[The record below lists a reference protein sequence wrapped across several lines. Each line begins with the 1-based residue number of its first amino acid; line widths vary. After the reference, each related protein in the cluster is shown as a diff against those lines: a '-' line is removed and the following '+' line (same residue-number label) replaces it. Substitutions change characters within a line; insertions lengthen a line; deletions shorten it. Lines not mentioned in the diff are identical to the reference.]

1 VTRDEEADSSA
12 RNDGGPVRELAAL
25 RDVAVPPALVARVM
39 TQVARPRPPTLWQWL
54 RRPIRVELRV
64 SPVGALA
71 LAVGALG
78 MLALFLSQ
86 RPARPLLVAVPPATT
101 TTPPV
106 MVRFTLDAR
115 GARHVTVAGDFND
128 WNTDAVAMEDSE
140 QNGHFV
146 ATVPL
151 SPGLHEYM
159 FLVDGVWVTDPS
171 VSERRPDGF
180 GRQNAL
186 LRL

>member
-1 VTRDEEADSSA
+1 MSRDEDRTPAASPDEDA
-12 RNDGGPVRELAAL
+12 VRELAAL

-54 RRPIRVELRV
+54 RRPIRLELRV
-64 SPVGALA
+64 SPGGALA
-71 LAVGALG
+71 LAAGALG
-78 MLALFLSQ
+78 ALALVLSH
-86 RPARPLLVAVPPATT
+86 RSPPPLAVMIEPPGA
-101 TTPPV
+101 PPV

-115 GARHVTVAGDFND
+115 GARHVTLAGDFND
-128 WNTDAVAMEDSE
+128 WNTEAIAMEDSD
-140 QNGHFV
+140 QSGHFV
-146 ATVPL
+146 ATVALP
-151 SPGLHEYM
+151 PGLHQYM
-159 FLVDGVWVTDPS
+159 FLVDGEWVTDPT

>member
-1 VTRDEEADSSA
+1 MSRDEQRLAAPSPDEDA
-12 RNDGGPVRELAAL
+12 VRELASL

-54 RRPIRVELRV
+54 RRPIRLELRL

-71 LAVGALG
+71 LAAGALG
-78 MLALFLSQ
+78 GLALLLSQ
-86 RPARPLLVAVPPATT
+86 RPTPLVTAVAVG
-101 TTPPV
+101 TPQV

-128 WNTDAVAMEDSE
+128 WNTEAIAMEDTDQS
-140 QNGHFV
+140 GHFV
-146 ATVPL
+146 ATVALP
-151 SPGLHEYM
+151 PGLHEYM
-159 FLVDGVWVTDPS
+159 FLVDGEWVTDPT

>member
-1 VTRDEEADSSA
+1 MTRERADSLVPD
-12 RNDGGPVRELAAL
+12 DGGPVRELAAL

-54 RRPIRVELRV
+54 RRPIRLELRV
-64 SPVGALA
+64 SPAGALA

-86 RPARPLLVAVPPATT
+86 RASPPVAATPATA
-101 TTPPV
+101 PPV
-106 MVRFTLDAR
+106 LVRFALDAR

-128 WNTDAVAMEDSE
+128 WSTDAVAMEDSE

-146 ATVPL
+146 ATVALP
-151 SPGLHEYM
+151 PGLHEYM
-159 FLVDGVWVTDPS
+159 FLVDGEWVTDPT